1 MTSQNFG
8 VLQSDFRIVAD
19 YFVQMRKTGDYV
31 PLPQEMMHAREVL
44 QLMSAL
50 TEDARFE
57 QACNENKKGRGPR
70 TMCDVLDRIENRGM
84 QKGLMEG
91 KMLSLK
97 NLMET
102 LQMTLDQAMNAL
114 KIPQE
119 ERDTLRKMM
128 VG

>member
-1 MTSQNFG
+1 
-8 VLQSDFRIVAD
+8 
-19 YFVQMRKTGDYV
+19 MRKTGDYV

-50 TEDARFE
+50 TKDARFE
-57 QACNENKKGRGPR
+57 QAYNDNKKGRGPR
-70 TMCDVLDRIENRGM
+70 TMCEVLDRVM

-102 LQMTLDQAMNAL
+102 LQLTLEQAMNAL